1 MITEDEL
8 LEFGEEAGFNAIE
21 IALVELELQRFAE
34 LVEGRALSRL
44 LSSPE
49 GYVLYTPYRLH

>member
-8 LEFGEEAGFNAIE
+8 LEFGEEAGFDALE
-21 IALVELELQRFAE
+21 IACVEPELQRFAE

-44 LSSPE
+44 LSAPQ